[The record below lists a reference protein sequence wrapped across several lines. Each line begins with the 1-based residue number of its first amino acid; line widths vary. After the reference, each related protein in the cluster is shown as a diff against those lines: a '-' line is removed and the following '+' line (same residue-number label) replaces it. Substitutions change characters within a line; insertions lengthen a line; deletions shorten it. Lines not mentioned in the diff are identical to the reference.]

1 MIMEKLAEAFWK
13 RGINVSTRELRK
25 WLAPFKNP
33 YLGDPERIAE
43 DMEAIA
49 TKTGKDW
56 SVIVTLNQIHHMF
69 DNEQDAMDFL
79 DRMAKEDAHPLAVIA
94 TWRKEGVAPSVA
106 ILKKGDSP
114 KYIDSTESTVE
125 FFKNCYRYDMGIDID
140 AMTER
145 IKAVTDNEKYTDEFF
160 RLVDVDKPVDP
171 EEFVERVEKALDML
185 LAAKEQGIELKK
197 VFTEWDRLADEG
209 GERLE
214 KLPAAIKLVAENAVR
229 EKFWKS
235 IEEKLVD
242 AGIRVFDGELPDG
255 ILETAYYLGL
265 ADING
270 NDVSIDSM
278 ERIVENAAR
287 VLKNARPIP
296 MYKISEVAD
305 VLVKVGL
312 RKVSSAEELEYISEV
327 IAGLDRM
334 GAKMF
339 LESEV
344 WEPITDTC
352 IRAYREGNKDPSE
365 LVTAINDALREV
377 FLGNIGGKDDLVEYL
392 NKKLFS

>member
-1 MIMEKLAEAFWK
+1 MEKLAEAFWK

-33 YLGDPERIAE
+33 YMGDPERIAE
-43 DMEAIA
+43 AMESIA
-49 TKTGKDW
+49 TKTGKEW
-56 SVIVTLNQIHHMF
+56 SVTVVLNQIHYMF

-79 DRMAKEDAHPLAVIA
+79 DRLAKEDAHPLAVMA
-94 TWRKEGVAPSVA
+94 TWRKERVAPSVA

-125 FFKNCYRYDMGIDID
+125 FFKNCYRYDLGVDID
-140 AMTER
+140 AITER
-145 IKAVTDNEKYTDEFF
+145 IKAVAENEKYTDEFF
-160 RLVDVDKPVDP
+160 RLVDIDKPMDP
-171 EEFVERVEKALDML
+171 EDFVKRVDKALDMIA
-185 LAAKEQGIELKK
+185 AAKEQGIELKK

-214 KLPAAIKLVAENAVR
+214 KLPAAIKAVAEEAVR

-242 AGIRVFDGELPDG
+242 AGVKVFDGEVPEG

-265 ADING
+265 ADIDG
-270 NDVSIDSM
+270 SDVSIDAM
-278 ERIVENAAR
+278 ERIVENVAR

-305 VLVKVGL
+305 VLVKMGL
-312 RKVSSAEELEYISEV
+312 KKVSSAEELEYVSDA

-339 LESEV
+339 IESEV
-344 WEPITDTC
+344 WEPLVDTC
-352 IRAYREGNKDPSE
+352 IRAYREGNKDPTE
-365 LVTAINDALREV
+365 LTTAINDALREV
-377 FLGNIGGKDDLVEYL
+377 FLGNIGGKEDLVDYL

>member
-1 MIMEKLAEAFWK
+1 MEKLAEAFWK

-33 YLGDPERIAE
+33 YMGDPERIAE
-43 DMEAIA
+43 AMEAIA

-56 SVIVTLNQIHHMF
+56 SVTVVLNQIHYMF

-79 DRMAKEDAHPLAVIA
+79 DRLAKEDAHPLAVIA

-125 FFKNCYRYDMGIDID
+125 FFKNCYRYDLGVDID
-140 AMTER
+140 ATTER
-145 IKAVTDNEKYTDEFF
+145 IKAVTENEKYTDEFF
-160 RLVDVDKPVDP
+160 RLVDIDKPMDP
-171 EEFVERVEKALDML
+171 EEFVKRVEKALDMIA
-185 LAAKEQGIELKK
+185 AAKEQGIELKK
-197 VFTEWDRLADEG
+197 VFSEWDRLADEG

-214 KLPAAIKLVAENAVR
+214 KLPAAIKAVAEEAVR

-235 IEEKLVD
+235 IEEKLVE
-242 AGIRVFDGELPDG
+242 AGVKVFDGEVPEG

-270 NDVSIDSM
+270 SEVSIDAM
-278 ERIVENAAR
+278 ERVVENAAR

-305 VLVKVGL
+305 VLTKMGL
-312 RKVSSAEELEYISEV
+312 KKVSSAEELEYVSDA

-339 LESEV
+339 IESEV
-344 WEPITDTC
+344 WEPIVDTC
-352 IRAYREGNKDPSE
+352 IRAYREGNKDPTE
-365 LVTAINDALREV
+365 LTAAINDALREV
-377 FLGNIGGKDDLVEYL
+377 FLGNIGGKEDLVDYL